1 MNEMHT
7 STLVFNGGSLSFE
20 YVPKIMGI
28 LNVTPDSFSDGGCF
42 HDLECAVERALEM
55 LDSGVDVIDIGGES
69 TRPGAESVS
78 IEEEIAR
85 VVPVIKKL
93 KQAHPKCV
101 LSIDTMKYE
110 TAKAALDV
118 GVDII
123 NDVTGLRNSPEI
135 ANLVAEKGA
144 GLILMHMRGTPA
156 TMKSLTK
163 YNDVVADVSKAL
175 LESAKIAESAGVQR
189 ESIMLDPGLGFAKNT
204 IQNLEILRRICEF
217 RKLGYPLLV
226 GPSRK
231 SFIGDVLAIDGVAPP
246 PEEREWGTA
255 AVVAW
260 LTIHNVELIR
270 VHTACESRE
279 VVKIIRSIE
288 DGN

>member
-1 MNEMHT
+1 MDEMHT
-7 STLVFNGGSLSFE
+7 SALIFNGGSLSFE
-20 YVPKIMGI
+20 FVPKIMGI

-69 TRPGAESVS
+69 TRPGAEFVS

-231 SFIGDVLAIDGVAPP
+231 SFIGDVLAIDGVVPP
-246 PEEREWGTA
+246 PEERKWGTA

-270 VHTACESRE
+270 VHDACESRE

-288 DGN
+288 NGN